1 MSLATLFVLCRFVHF
16 AAVML
21 MFGSSLFTALL
32 SPQRLS
38 PYLTRDVRP
47 LLVSC
52 TWLAGLSAVAL
63 LAIQAGQMGD
73 GWADTWRLDVWWTVL
88 GTTFGEVWRW
98 HLGISLLALLSL
110 WLAEPR
116 RTQLL
121 ALLSTLL
128 LVSMAFIGHA
138 AMHEGTLG
146 VLHRVNHALHLLA
159 AGYWFGSLLPLLVC
173 LRYLAQPQSR
183 SDAVTTLI
191 RFSRWGHLAV
201 ALVVL
206 TGVINSLIILGSWP
220 LDVDSP
226 YQRLLLF
233 KTALVALMVMVAL
246 ANRYAIV
253 PAMSSMPQLAQR
265 GLVLACWI
273 EVGLGAG
280 VLLLVSLFATYA
292 PV

>member
-21 MFGSSLFTALL
+21 MFGTSLFTALL

-73 GWADTWRLDVWWTVL
+73 GWADTWRLDVWWAVL

-138 AMHEGTLG
+138 AMHDGALG
-146 VLHRVNHALHLLA
+146 VAHRFNHALHLLA

-206 TGVINSLIILGSWP
+206 TGVINSLIILGRWP